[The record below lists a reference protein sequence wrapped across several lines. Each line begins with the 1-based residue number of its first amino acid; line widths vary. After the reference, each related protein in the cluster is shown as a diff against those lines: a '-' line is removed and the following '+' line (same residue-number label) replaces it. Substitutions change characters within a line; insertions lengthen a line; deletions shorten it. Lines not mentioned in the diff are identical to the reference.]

1 MDTAFLQSLNI
12 DQYPVDPH
20 YARELRKIFGE
31 RFLRELSD
39 EEKAE
44 LGGVT
49 FAPLL
54 FGNWSGSNLLTD
66 CLHRAGLGFPEHGE
80 PMNLPSIEKIA
91 ARHDITTFTDYVLFL
106 VRRWQRHELVGFKI
120 SVSQLFDLTRT
131 GLVHHFKDI
140 KLLHSVRHDRLAQA
154 VSHYIAKAS
163 GNWSTKGGES
173 ATADPPYSAADILR
187 FLRRGARL
195 EADYHL
201 YRTIHGVA
209 GMEVWYEELVADTR
223 CRRRSGVHPFPPRM
237 TSHVREHLV
246 PEPIEAVAAFLDCP
260 ADLAKVDLS
269 EAATKPQSRQLNQ
282 EFAERFRAELRM
294 TD

>member
-44 LGGVT
+44 LRKVT

-54 FGNWSGSNLLTD
+54 FGNRSGSNLLTD

-173 ATADPPYSAADILR
+173 VTADPPYSAADILR

-223 CRRRSGVHPFPPRM
+223 M
-237 TSHVREHLV
+237 T
-246 PEPIEAVAAFLDCP
+246 IESAAAFLDCP
-260 ADLAKVDLS
+260 ADLTKVDLS
-269 EAATKPQSRQLNQ
+269 GAATKPQSRQLNQ